1 MWQKMRLERFGGGSE
16 LWTALSAKQ
25 GARNL
30 MLLGLVGC
38 KGRKQC
44 VGFCITALSLL
55 VCKIVG

>member
-30 MLLGLVGC
+30 MLLGWEDVKEESNVLVS
-38 KGRKQC
+38 
-44 VGFCITALSLL
+44 ASLL
-55 VCKIVG
+55 SHCWCAK